1 MLLSNMKMSLILLIN
16 ALCMLVMDVPF
27 NFLFLFPSSICI
39 QDFVKYKR
47 QFQPWALL
55 MRCKWGACECVVT
68 SKPLMIDNRTSYN
81 FLETLENPKM
91 WWYLN
96 KGRSDY
102 MYHMKWILQK
112 KELSQACHFKCMH
125 TSTSSCWTNQ
135 LLKWLAN
142 LRVKLGFH
150 TTLTTIM
157 SNSLVTQIQQSG
169 KHLCVL

>member
-16 ALCMLVMDVPF
+16 TLCMLVMDVPF
-27 NFLFLFPSSICI
+27 NFLFLFPSSIFI
-39 QDFVKYKR
+39 QDFVKYKI
-47 QFQPWALL
+47 QFQPRALL

-102 MYHMKWILQK
+102 IIWNESFK
-112 KELSQACHFKCMH
+112 KMNCHRLVISNVCIPLPQVVELFNCWSDWP
-125 TSTSSCWTNQ
+125 TYVSSLAFT
-135 LLKWLAN
+135 LLWL
-142 LRVKLGFH
+142 L
-150 TTLTTIM
+150 
-157 SNSLVTQIQQSG
+157 
-169 KHLCVL
+169 